1 MGKSS
6 TRKSKAKAAQTGCVH
21 KRIQAEAKQAKKN
34 RPFTPYD
41 PEETPALSAL
51 LTDAF
56 KAVIEALPTKFE
68 MEGRTYWVR
77 CSIGLAR
84 VDVFDSPATAQPLTR
99 GIVGNQ
105 DAVVFGHTPAH

>member
-6 TRKSKAKAAQTGCVH
+6 TRKSKARTAQTGNVH
-21 KRIQAEAKQAKKN
+21 ERIQAEAKQAKKSYS
-34 RPFTPYD
+34 FMPYD
-41 PEETPALSAL
+41 ADQTPALAAL

-84 VDVFDSPATAQPLTR
+84 VDVFDNPTTSQPLTR

-105 DAVVFGHTPAH
+105 DAFWHNPVH

>member
-1 MGKSS
+1 MGKAG
-6 TRKSKAKAAQTGCVH
+6 TPKSKVRTAPIGDIH
-21 KRIQAEAKQAKKN
+21 DRIQAEAKQAKISHA
-34 RPFTPYD
+34 FMPYD
-41 PEETPALSAL
+41 ADQTPALAAL

-84 VDVFDSPATAQPLTR
+84 VDVFDNPTTSQPLTR

-105 DAVVFGHTPAH
+105 DAFGHNPVH

>member
-6 TRKSKAKAAQTGCVH
+6 TRKSKARTAQTGDVH
-21 KRIQAEAKQAKKN
+21 ERIQAEAKQAKKLP
-34 RPFTPYD
+34 PFTLYD
-41 PEETPALSAL
+41 PDETPALSAL

-68 MEGRTYWVR
+68 MEGRTYWLR
-77 CSIGLAR
+77 CSIGVAR
-84 VDVFDSPATAQPLTR
+84 VDVFDSPVTAQPLTR

-105 DAVVFGHTPAH
+105 DAVAFGHTPAH